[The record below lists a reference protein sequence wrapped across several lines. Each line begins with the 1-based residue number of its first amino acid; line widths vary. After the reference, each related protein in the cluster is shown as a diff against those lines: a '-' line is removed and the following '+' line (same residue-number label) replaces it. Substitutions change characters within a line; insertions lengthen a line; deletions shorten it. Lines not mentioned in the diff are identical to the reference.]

1 MRGSGEIR
9 LPGRRRLHMPVPVAW
24 DLGLGRELGNVFWA
38 MIGVEGAFGAY
49 VGIWPLW
56 IEALGAPITVVGL
69 VLGASGILRLFTLA
83 PSAALADRIDPRTLI
98 LAARS
103 LTGLGMISAAF
114 ATNWTMLAPMVIGSA
129 IGEIAF
135 PLTQAHLAAHAGPE
149 QRVRAF
155 TLVFNVG
162 PAIAFGI
169 APLISGALIA
179 RFDMR
184 AAFIFAAACTAF
196 SLYFFSR
203 FAPRAKVAK
212 GDEPTR
218 SSYREALAEPGVKP
232 LLGMQ
237 FATIFSLALGI
248 SLLSPFLAD
257 QRGISPAVVAMLGG
271 VGSLGAII
279 FGLAVAR
286 GQWLQR
292 HPLAGIAIAIGMVMG
307 SLAIILWT
315 HLVWLIALA
324 FIGRGG
330 LWSAWGLF
338 VAALSE
344 IARSDRVRPRVFTL
358 SEMTGGSAFSSAPIF
373 SGQLYAI
380 RAEGPLLASLLAS
393 AVLIPVLLLAQTRMR
408 PGRTLT
414 NEEESIAAAAPLAD
428 PEAA

>member
-1 MRGSGEIR
+1 MRGSGEMR
-9 LPGRRRLHMPVPVAW
+9 LPGRRRLQMRVPVAW

-56 IEALGAPITVVGL
+56 IEALGAPITVVGF
-69 VLGASGILRLFTLA
+69 VLGSSGLLRLLTLA

-98 LAARS
+98 VAARS
-103 LTGLGMISAAF
+103 LTALGLISAAF
-114 ATNWTMLAPMVIGSA
+114 ATHWTMLAPMVIGSA

-135 PLTQAHLAAHAGPE
+135 PLTQAHLAAHAGE

-169 APLISGALIA
+169 APLISGVLIA

-184 AAFIFAAACTAF
+184 AAFIFAAVCTAF
-196 SLYFFSR
+196 SLFFFSR
-203 FAPRAKVAK
+203 FTPRPKVAK
-212 GDEPTR
+212 EDEPIR

-248 SLLSPFLAD
+248 SLLAPFLAD

-271 VGSLGAII
+271 VGSLGAVV
-279 FGLAVAR
+279 FGLIIAR
-286 GQWLQR
+286 SKFLQR
-292 HPLAGIAIAIGMVMG
+292 NPMTGVVIGMLMVMAA
-307 SLAIILWT
+307 LAVILST

-338 VAALSE
+338 GAALSE
-344 IARSDRVRPRVFTL
+344 VIDDDR
-358 SEMTGGSAFSSAPIF
+358 
-373 SGQLYAI
+373 
-380 RAEGPLLASLLAS
+380 
-393 AVLIPVLLLAQTRMR
+393 
-408 PGRTLT
+408 
-414 NEEESIAAAAPLAD
+414 
-428 PEAA
+428 